1 MPKRTLIS
9 VFIVAVFLNY
19 VWELAQAPL
28 YVGLERYGAAVLW
41 HCFVA
46 SLGDGIMVLLIY
58 LAGRIILRRL
68 DWFERPGVSGYVV
81 MLSTGLLLA
90 LSVEWLG
97 LRVLGRWRYT
107 DRMSLLPG
115 LGLGVVPIA
124 QMLFLPPLIFR
135 MVGRLGR
142 RGN

>member
-1 MPKRTLIS
+1 MAGARINLRHRS
-9 VFIVAVFLNY
+9 RR
-19 VWELAQAPL
+19 ELHLGTRSGPL
-28 YVGLERYGAAVLW
+28 YVGLERYSAAVLW

-46 SLGDGIMVLLIY
+46 SMGDGVMVLLIY
-58 LAGRIILRRL
+58 LAGWIMLRRL
-68 DWFERPGVSGYVV
+68 DWFEHPGVTGYVV
-81 MLSTGLLLA
+81 MLTTGFLVALA
-90 LSVEWLG
+90 VEWLG
-97 LRVLGRWRYT
+97 LRLLGRWQYA
-107 DRMSLLPG
+107 DSMPLLPG